1 MKKQHIL
8 PRAQEGMQAPPQ
20 QMMGYPGAQDQQQQE
35 QVTEDQL
42 IQLVMQDISQ
52 DLPKAAIVQKVMTIA
67 GLELPEANQYVEQVY
82 AALQSKMDEAGEADA
97 EDEEVNE
104 LEGQMAQEQPAATS
118 TPMQPIQGYTDLAM
132 EDDEGLEEDLT
143 SLDDEDMMRYGG
155 QPMMQQGGNFVDDLM
170 LEQMRSVYYPG
181 MANYLPEEP
190 YYMDEAAQLAWQL
203 PEDTTEQPEKLIDF
217 TQPVFNTEEQQFS
230 LGGFKTKKG
239 YVNNVMRLVKKQL
252 GGNEETSSDDADP
265 RGEDLR
271 KNRLDAFLASVKMD
285 GNMSIAKEEAK
296 KQFDQA
302 QQQFQMGMNPQME
315 ALNQYIPEDYGM
327 PAAQRGAETS
337 GDFLNSR
344 KYRKLLRK
352 MPLGLGALPVKS
364 LEVDRVGL
372 FGRPKEYTVNFD
384 ESPLQQLASNPML
397 SGMYGYGTTSRIVKS
412 PARLVTETVSNAVN
426 KSAAEDVDVEE
437 EKDNAAQVQ
446 EDLNKKEEA
455 KVESG
460 NAGSSNPYVQPRVTN
475 PVIENI
481 VQEPIIEEP
490 IVEQPVNSVEV
501 AIPDER
507 KLLFNPQM
515 KDAAYFTKNGKYYKI
530 NKFNTDG
537 QYIEEV
543 TDPTRIKYIKGFKP
557 NQTLVNQYL
566 PGNSNLFARDAFGTW
581 YYMGKDSQYK
591 KVADKNLIVKLN
603 QPAGRG
609 TKSAEMYVLESK
621 PGVYYRKKN
630 DGSYEKFQGDP
641 ASHYTNK
648 KSVAVIKPTDKNY
661 KFLDENAQY
670 LGISQGLF
678 TKVKEEGGAV
688 ENPFENPYTGE
699 LQRFISGGYDP
710 SVSDITQDDIDYTDS
725 EDTSDPYFQRGG
737 LFKRRVVHDFYNP
750 YGSYYSSAIPGLN
763 INNYQRLK
771 GATDAEGNALS
782 AEQLQKIYNDYGNPY
797 IKDIHVNKTR
807 RFSGKPKDYTITL
820 GYGNLDPTQPLITM
834 PEDKTATTTT
844 TTTTDPAKTITAT
857 NDVKNVTGTDPLE
870 TFTDT
875 PSGTEG
881 RQRPWYLR
889 KKWEERFERDPDARV
904 VGPREFFKDKGYMD
918 TAKDYVS
925 NAYSRVKDI
934 KDKIPSSFN
943 DYSDIFSNLFKN
955 KEEAPQQSFSPERM
969 NEQGKLFN
977 DYNTL
982 GTFGDTRRLIRGLGQ
997 KRPMNYGGE
1006 LYEAQGGVGTP
1017 ITNEDNAVANVTPLE
1032 NNWQEIKKPDFLQN
1046 FEPPKPEGFEPI
1058 EMTPETMEI
1067 LKREEVKEPGPDIKI
1082 NMRDKNRLDPES
1094 SLQLVNAGVMGAA
1107 NLIDRFKNKNRT
1119 ADLYNDL
1126 SADNLYAGQNRRFRG
1141 DYETNTGLIGEM
1153 GSDWTGATRAKLG
1166 GSMESYNE
1174 GDEVYMTDEELE
1186 EFLRNG
1192 GQVEY
1197 L

>member
-52 DLPKAAIVQKVMTIA
+52 DLPKAAIVQKVMTIT

-82 AALQSKMDEAGEADA
+82 AALQSKMDEAGETDA

-104 LEGQMAQEQPAATS
+104 LEGQMAQEQPAAVS
-118 TPMQPIQGYTDLAM
+118 TPMKPIQGYTDLAM

-203 PEDTTEQPEKLIDF
+203 PEDTEEQPEKLIDF

-252 GGNEETSSDDADP
+252 GGDEETSSDDADP

-337 GDFLNSR
+337 DDFLNSR

-397 SGMYGYGTTSRIVKS
+397 SGMYGYGTSSRIVKS

-437 EKDNAAQVQ
+437 DKDNAAQVQ

-460 NAGSSNPYVQPRVTN
+460 NAGSSNPYVQPRVSN

-481 VQEPIIEEP
+481 VQEPTVQEP
-490 IVEQPVNSVEV
+490 VVEQPVNSVEV
-501 AIPDER
+501 DIPDER

-591 KVADKNLIVKLN
+591 KVADKNLLAKLN

-621 PGVYYRKKN
+621 PGVYYRKRN

-641 ASHYTNK
+641 ANHYTNK
-648 KSVAVIKPTDKNY
+648 KSIAVIKPTDKNY

-710 SVSDITQDDIDYTDS
+710 SVSDITQDDIDYTNS

-782 AEQLQKIYNDYGNPY
+782 AEQLQNTFDLYGNPY
-797 IKDIHVNKTR
+797 IKNIQVNKTR
-807 RFSGKPKDYTITL
+807 RFSGRPKDYTITF
-820 GYGNLDPTQPLITM
+820 GYGEQDPTQPLITM
-834 PEDKTATTTT
+834 PEDKKTNTTTN
-844 TTTTDPAKTITAT
+844 TTDAANAVAAGVTSGAAAAATSVPIQPTINSTT
-857 NDVKNVTGTDPLE
+857 
-870 TFTDT
+870 
-875 PSGTEG
+875 GTEG

-889 KKWEERFERDPDARV
+889 KKWEETFEKDPYARV
-904 VGPREFFKDKGYMD
+904 VGLKEFIKDN
-918 TAKDYVS
+918 DYIS
-925 NAYSRVKDI
+925 NAYNRI
-934 KDKIPSSFN
+934 KTLQDRIPNTFV
-943 DYSDIFSNLFKN
+943 FGN
-955 KEEAPQQSFSPERM
+955 KQ
-969 NEQGKLFN
+969 
-977 DYNTL
+977 
-982 GTFGDTRRLIRGLGQ
+982 
-997 KRPMNYGGE
+997 MNYGGE
-1006 LYEAQGGVGTP
+1006 LYEAQGGTGTP
-1017 ITNEDNAVANVTPLE
+1017 ITNEDNAVANVTPLD
-1032 NNWQEIKKPDFLQN
+1032 NKFQPSEIVIN
-1046 FEPPKPEGFEPI
+1046 AESFEPPAIVGEEKKENPYDKFDLQTLFGPLAEDEDKPLG
-1058 EMTPETMEI
+1058 
-1067 LKREEVKEPGPDIKI
+1067 KPGDIKI
-1082 NMRDKNRLDPES
+1082 NMQDKNRLDPES

-1141 DYETNTGLIGEM
+1141 DYETNSGLVGEM